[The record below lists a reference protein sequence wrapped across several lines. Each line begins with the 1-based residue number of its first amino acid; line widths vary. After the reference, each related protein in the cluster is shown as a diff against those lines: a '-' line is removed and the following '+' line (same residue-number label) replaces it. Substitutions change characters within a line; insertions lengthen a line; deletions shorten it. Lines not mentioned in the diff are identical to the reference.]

1 MQHDIFM
8 NCSFSYQKKFIIV
21 LLGIRSKQISFF
33 VSIFRKIF
41 FFIVT
46 VIITERFNI
55 YFSKITWLPATWS
68 FLLGCSPNV
77 ISAPLLYHTDFG
89 SKVSQLPPIS
99 IILNIFNKCLTPRE
113 QRKLILT
120 RFNWENIPS
129 SLASETRAVNNNL
142 IISSTSLHPLLL
154 GAVEILC
161 HVARYKTPARKR
173 VFFVYSTNSY
183 HCYKKIGNWYFH
195 PNFF

>member
-1 MQHDIFM
+1 MRISKHDIFM
-8 NCSFSYQKKFIIV
+8 NCSFSYQKILLFYLESEVNKYLSSPPFSEKFSSSLRDLTFTSAELRDFQLRGPFSSVTHLMLSV
-21 LLGIRSKQISFF
+21 LH
-33 VSIFRKIF
+33 
-41 FFIVT
+41 FFI
-46 VIITERFNI
+46 
-55 YFSKITWLPATWS
+55 
-68 FLLGCSPNV
+68 
-77 ISAPLLYHTDFG
+77 TDFG

-120 RFNWENIPS
+120 RFNCENIPS

-154 GAVEILC
+154 GAVENLR

-183 HCYKKIGNWYFH
+183 HCYKKIGN
-195 PNFF
+195 

>member
-55 YFSKITWLPATWS
+55 YFSKIT
-68 FLLGCSPNV
+68 
-77 ISAPLLYHTDFG
+77 
-89 SKVSQLPPIS
+89 
-99 IILNIFNKCLTPRE
+99 
-113 QRKLILT
+113 
-120 RFNWENIPS
+120 
-129 SLASETRAVNNNL
+129 
-142 IISSTSLHPLLL
+142 
-154 GAVEILC
+154 
-161 HVARYKTPARKR
+161 
-173 VFFVYSTNSY
+173 
-183 HCYKKIGNWYFH
+183 
-195 PNFF
+195 